1 MVPAAKEILMS
12 NAAVSFV
19 PVAHFDRAKP
29 FYPLVTQYAA
39 QLVGFKELAVR
50 GVLGRPD
57 IEQTIRNV
65 TGLPRKESVDA
76 ANAAEN
82 LAKILGPLELR
93 SSVFPMPLVVSVD
106 DIANELASNLR
117 SFFSYVL
124 LSAGNVLILAHE
136 LCKDKAAYDTGP
148 LWEFLRHCRNA
159 AAHGGKFHF
168 LHGEPKRPATWRT
181 LEITRGLQGSALFQ
195 GHDGMG
201 FLGPADPIRLL
212 WDIEQAY
219 PTLA

>member
-1 MVPAAKEILMS
+1 MS
-12 NAAVSFV
+12 NVGVSSL

-29 FYPLVTQYAA
+29 FYPLVTQYVA

-50 GVLGRPD
+50 GRFGPPD
-57 IEQTIRNV
+57 IEQTITNV
-65 TGLPRKESVDA
+65 TALSGKESADA
-76 ANAAEN
+76 AKLAAD
-82 LAKILGPLELR
+82 LRILLGPLQLR
-93 SSVFPMPLVVSVD
+93 SSITAQPLVVPVD
-106 DIANELASNLR
+106 DIANELASNPQ
-117 SFFSYVL
+117 FSIAYCL
-124 LSAGNVLILAHE
+124 LSAGSVLILAHE

-159 AAHGGKFHF
+159 AAHGGRFKFNR
-168 LHGEPKRPATWRT
+168 GQPAHPAKWRT

-195 GHDGMG
+195 GHDCIG